1 VKELLSLAIK
11 YIMTTDETS
20 ATTVIELSTYENDNS
35 QRPPTVTG
43 TVYQAVVPSRD
54 SNGDVHDPECI
65 LGNNKMCM
73 KLLHDIEKH
82 LKTKAAEILACN
94 PWLASKIIKNPNYT
108 MRAMLMNSKNKI
120 NTSSKSNKDSNDE
133 YGSGSGKYS
142 IEFTTE
148 LTKEECQKRIQKVV
162 RIVTTFSAGGA
173 NSKCPLTDSTT
184 SKEITKS
191 YLPSAMKIIIADPI
205 TENTYDEI
213 VESVRP
219 FVHASTESVV
229 SSSSIS
235 TTDTTTTGT
244 TTGTS
249 SPSLWDI
256 ILIPLTDSKTSFW
269 NYKFLLVH
277 SIDQSLADGN
287 TFYKIYSMLSS
298 DRPVERLDPTRNNN
312 NVDFDFDRIKEEKL
326 GGEDPNFLRSA
337 AVMAGQAKRFVRVGM
352 GYNPSS
358 DPNITPNQTRYVLF
372 IILIQYIFLAF

>member
-1 VKELLSLAIK
+1 VEELSLLAIK
-11 YIMTTDETS
+11 YIMTIDETS

-43 TVYQAVVPSRD
+43 TVYQAVVPRD
-54 SNGDVHDPECI
+54 SSSDDHDPE
-65 LGNNKMCM
+65 MCM
-73 KLLHDIEKH
+73 ELLHGVEKN
-82 LKTKAAEILACN
+82 LKTRAAEILQLN

-108 MRAMLMNSKNKI
+108 MKAMLTSSKNKI
-120 NTSSKSNKDSNDE
+120 NNTNE
-133 YGSGSGKYS
+133 YGGSGKYA
-142 IEFTTE
+142 IEFPTE
-148 LTKEECQKRIQKVV
+148 LTKDECQKRIKKVV

-213 VESVRP
+213 VEYVRP
-219 FVHASTESVV
+219 SIHASTESVV
-229 SSSSIS
+229 GV
-235 TTDTTTTGT
+235 TGA
-244 TTGTS
+244 
-249 SPSLWDI
+249 SLWDI

-312 NVDFDFDRIKEEKL
+312 NVNFDRIKEEKL
-326 GGEDPNFLRSA
+326 GGDDPNFLRSA

-352 GYNPSS
+352 GFNPSS
-358 DPNITPNQTRYVLF
+358 NPNIPPNQTRYVLH
-372 IILIQYIFLAF
+372 ILLQDLFWLFEGRLLSL